1 MMKKMTYK
9 HHIHPLKTE
18 IYKQGY
24 TMEGFCEKIGIH
36 RHTLLEL
43 FARRT
48 KCLRGDTICLVS
60 KGLKMPY
67 EKVAELCQ

>member
-1 MMKKMTYK
+1 
-9 HHIHPLKTE
+9 
-18 IYKQGY
+18 
-24 TMEGFCEKIGIH
+24 MEGFCEKIGIH
-36 RHTLLEL
+36 RHTLLDL